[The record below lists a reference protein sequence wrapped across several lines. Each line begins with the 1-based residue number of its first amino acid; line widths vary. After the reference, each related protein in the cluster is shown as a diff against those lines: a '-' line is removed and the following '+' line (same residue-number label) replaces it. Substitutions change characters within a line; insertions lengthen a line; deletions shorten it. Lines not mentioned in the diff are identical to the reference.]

1 MKFKPIIIVALAL
14 IFTGIFLFSCEKPEE
29 PEEAKK
35 AEEAAVPADQS
46 ISAYLGFSREV
57 NEALAKR
64 IQEKTGIEVKGI
76 TLSWGEIWA
85 RLLSEAPRFNADM
98 VLSFGAA
105 QAING
110 KEKGYYIDYK
120 PLSWWD
126 IDNVFKDPDGN
137 FLALGTFSFVL
148 VGNKEKLAEKGYSMP
163 TSWKDLLD
171 PKWKGQIVAPSPR
184 TSGTAFMINYSFL
197 QLYGE
202 EEGWKYLTALDNNM
216 AQYTK
221 SGNAPTDL
229 VGRGEF
235 LLGITAD
242 ENVLKRIND
251 GYPLQWVIPAEGIGY
266 EGNYCVIL
274 KGTQKLDLAKKIMD
288 YLGTKDASEFLASMG
303 YIPPRPGIPSALYG
317 ATSPKFID
325 LDHSWAVK
333 NRTKIILSWKS
344 KFMMRETAK
353 AKKVGDE
360 KERKATEK
368 AKKQ

>member
-1 MKFKPIIIVALAL
+1 MKVRLIKIVTLAL
-14 IFTGIFLFSCEKPEE
+14 IMAFGVASSGLY
-29 PEEAKK
+29 
-35 AEEAAVPADQS
+35 AADS
-46 ISAYLGFSREV
+46 INAYLGFSREV
-57 NEALAKR
+57 NEALAGR
-64 IQEKTGIEVKGI
+64 IQEKTGIEVKNI

-85 RLLSEAPRFNADM
+85 RLVSEAPRFNADM

-105 QAING
+105 QAIDG
-110 KEKGYYIDYK
+110 TKKGYYVPYK
-120 PLSWWD
+120 SPAWDD
-126 IDNVFKDPDGN
+126 IDAAFKSPDGSYY
-137 FLALGTFSFVL
+137 ALGTFSFL
-148 VGNKEKLAEKGYSMP
+148 LIGNKVKLAEKGYGMP
-163 TSWKDLLD
+163 MSWKELLD

-184 TSGTAFMINYSFL
+184 TSGTAFMMNYSFL

-202 EEGWKYLTALDNNM
+202 KEGWKYLQGLDQNM

-251 GYPLQWVIPAEGIGY
+251 GYPIQWVIPAEGIGY
-266 EGNYCVIL
+266 EGNYCTIL
-274 KGTQKLDLAKKIMD
+274 KGTKKLDLAKKVMD
-288 YLGTKDASEFLASMG
+288 YLGTKDASTFLASMG

-317 ATSPKFID
+317 AAKPHFID
-325 LDHSWAVK
+325 LDHGWAVK
-333 NRTKIILSWKS
+333 NRSKIIKTWKS
-344 KFMMRETAK
+344 KFLMKETAK

-360 KERKATEK
+360 KEKKAAEK

>member
-1 MKFKPIIIVALAL
+1 MKFRLITIAALAFIL
-14 IFTGIFLFSCEKPEE
+14 TFGIASSGLY
-29 PEEAKK
+29 
-35 AEEAAVPADQS
+35 AADS

-64 IQEKTGIEVKGI
+64 IQEKTGIEVKNI

-85 RLLSEAPRFNADM
+85 RLVSEAPRFNADM

-105 QAING
+105 QAIDG
-110 KEKGYYIDYK
+110 TKKGYYVPYK
-120 PLSWWD
+120 SPAWED
-126 IDNVFKDPDGN
+126 IDAAFKSPDGSYY
-137 FLALGTFSFVL
+137 ALGTFSFL
-148 VGNKEKLAEKGYSMP
+148 LIGNKVKLAEKGYGMP
-163 TSWKDLLD
+163 MSWKELLD

-202 EEGWKYLTALDNNM
+202 KEGWKFLGDLDQNM
-216 AQYTK
+216 ALYTK

-229 VGRGEF
+229 VGRGEY

-251 GYPLQWVIPAEGIGY
+251 GYPIQWVIPAEGIGY
-266 EGNYCVIL
+266 EGNYCTIL
-274 KGTQKLDLAKKIMD
+274 KGTKKLALAKKVMD

-317 ATSPKFID
+317 AAKPKFINV
-325 LDHSWAVK
+325 DHAWAVK
-333 NRTKIILSWKS
+333 NKKKVVKQWKS
-344 KFMMRETAK
+344 KFMMKETAK

-360 KERKATEK
+360 KEKKAAE
-368 AKKQ
+368 Q

>member
-1 MKFKPIIIVALAL
+1 MKFKLITITALAL
-14 IFTGIFLFSCEKPEE
+14 IMTFGIASSGLY
-29 PEEAKK
+29 
-35 AEEAAVPADQS
+35 AADS

-64 IQEKTGIEVKGI
+64 IQEKTGIEVKNI

-105 QAING
+105 QAIDG
-110 KEKGYYIDYK
+110 TKKGYYVPYK
-120 PLSWWD
+120 SPAWED
-126 IDNVFKDPDGN
+126 IDAAFKSPDGSYY
-137 FLALGTFSFVL
+137 ALGTFSFL
-148 VGNKEKLAEKGYSMP
+148 LIGNKVKLAEKGYGMP
-163 TSWKDLLD
+163 MSWKELLK

-202 EEGWKYLTALDNNM
+202 KEGWKFLDGLDQNM
-216 AQYTK
+216 AYYTK

-229 VGRGEF
+229 VGRGEY

-251 GYPLQWVIPAEGIGY
+251 GYPIQWVIPAEGIGY
-266 EGNYCVIL
+266 EGNYCTIL
-274 KGTQKLDLAKKIMD
+274 KGTKKLDLCKKIMD
-288 YLGTKDASEFLASMG
+288 YLGTKDTSEFLASMG

-317 ATSPKFID
+317 AAKPTFIK
-325 LDHSWAVK
+325 LDHGWAVQ
-333 NRTKIILSWKS
+333 NRSKIIKTWKS
-344 KFMMRETAK
+344 RFMMKETAK

-360 KERKATEK
+360 KEKKATEK

>member
-1 MKFKPIIIVALAL
+1 MKFRLIKIATLAL
-14 IFTGIFLFSCEKPEE
+14 ILTFGIASSGLY
-29 PEEAKK
+29 
-35 AEEAAVPADQS
+35 AADS

-64 IQEKTGIEVKGI
+64 IQEKTGIEVKNI

-85 RLLSEAPRFNADM
+85 RLVSEAPRFNADM

-105 QAING
+105 QAIDG
-110 KEKGYYIDYK
+110 TKKGYYVAYK
-120 PLSWWD
+120 SPAWED
-126 IDNVFKDPDGN
+126 IDAAFKSPDGSYY
-137 FLALGTFSFVL
+137 ALGTFSFL
-148 VGNKEKLAEKGYSMP
+148 LIGNKVKLAEKGYGMP
-163 TSWKDLLD
+163 MSWKELLD

-202 EEGWKYLTALDNNM
+202 KEGWEFLAALDQNM

-229 VGRGEF
+229 VGRGEY

-251 GYPLQWVIPAEGIGY
+251 GYPIQWVIPAEGIGY
-266 EGNYCVIL
+266 EGNYCTIL
-274 KGTQKLDLAKKIMD
+274 KGTQKLDLCQKIMD
-288 YLGTKDASEFLASMG
+288 YLGTEDASEFLASMG

-317 ATSPKFID
+317 AAKPTFIN
-325 LDHSWAVK
+325 LDHGWAVE
-333 NRTKIILSWKS
+333 NRSKIIKTWKS
-344 KFMMRETAK
+344 KFMMKETAK
-353 AKKVGDE
+353 AKEVGDQ
-360 KERKATEK
+360 KEAEEATK
-368 AKKQ
+368 SQ